1 MKNKLANNKQGDA
14 IDDSLRS
21 EQSLEDYDRAIQ
33 LNPKDPVAYYNRG
46 LAYGHLQRY
55 EQAIEDF
62 DRAIELDPEDL
73 RAYANRGSSYG
84 QLGMHELAISD
95 FDRVIELGPEDQW
108 AYNNRGNSYS
118 HLGNYK
124 QAVINFDRAIQ
135 LNPKFDDAYSNQG
148 NIYSDLQKHE
158 KAIEDYDRAIQLNPK
173 DYNAYNNRGT
183 TYGHLQRYEKAIE
196 DFDRAIE
203 LNSVDPVAYNNRGLA
218 YHGLQMHEKAIEDF
232 DRAIE
237 LNLRYHKAYYN
248 RGLAYHKLQMHEKA
262 IEDYDRAI
270 QLNLKYD
277 DAYNNRGLAYHKLQM
292 HEKAIEDFDR
302 AIELNP
308 RHHKAYYNRGLAYS
322 DLQKGM
328 NFTLKRNADIKD
340 TLKQGVLD
348 GISAAKM
355 QQVFGDSCET
365 DGDYLEG
372 YSGNE
377 WWFISDDGQVVTV
390 YERHGKLHVGARSK
404 DHFEPFVD
412 WIMETLSESKKTDR
426 ASVEK
431 FIKESN
437 WKAIEN
443 IGNKA
448 ASPLMDAYDSGDY
461 GYIEKK
467 NIVKALGKI
476 REKGVAEFLI
486 DKYNEIKNEDDPNQL
501 QDKNNQADKKDLT
514 RMIDAVIC
522 LLRDLAKE
530 AALNELLKGNY
541 QHPFVDA
548 VGIRGNCPTIDILQ
562 ELVFGPDKKVALWAL
577 ESLGRINDERSKKT
591 LLKIIKDKKHYNPHW
606 RNTAADALGRNLFKD
621 KDPKIADAFLALIKS
636 GPYMGKYSLEVELRE
651 SQEDIAFEEAGV
663 INSALSGLKR
673 IGDERVIEPAIALFN
688 VPHCFA
694 QNIVEKFA
702 VKEVYR
708 PEGQSPNFCPDL
720 VQEKLLKHLED
731 QDLEIREVCAE
742 ILNKMEGTNKYSGN
756 VGGFQLPW
764 TQSARIRN
772 FLEEEDWSS
781 LVREGI
787 PGLEALVLAYNKIR
801 QAGAIGPY
809 LIPMLMAINSLYSY
823 DDMVKLLSSSSPH
836 ERMVA
841 AGVLGITCGRGLQ
854 LDKEMEALKKALK
867 DEDENVRSV
876 AEWAINTINSS
887 NQ

>member
-237 LNLRYHKAYYN
+237 LNLRY
-248 RGLAYHKLQMHEKA
+248 
-262 IEDYDRAI
+262 
-270 QLNLKYD
+270 
-277 DAYNNRGLAYHKLQM
+277 
-292 HEKAIEDFDR
+292 
-302 AIELNP
+302 
-308 RHHKAYYNRGLAYS
+308 HKAYYNRGLAYS